1 MTSNRSLYTRLLG
14 VALLGA
20 LATSGCGEDTDSKS
34 SANTIVDVAKGAGS
48 FTTLVGALEKTGLDK
63 TLRGAG
69 PFTVFAPTDAAF
81 ALLPPSVLASLDNE
95 TLSTIL
101 TYHVYAGKAMAST
114 VVTLPSANTV
124 QGEPVSILVSGGS
137 VFLNGMAKVTTT
149 DIAAD
154 NGVIHVIDAVLLP
167 PSIPFPGTIVDALKA
182 SPTFST
188 LVSAVVT
195 AELAT
200 TLAGDNSGQGFTV
213 FAPMNG
219 AFDKLGIELST
230 VDKATLTNV
239 LLYHVAG
246 SKVPASQVVK
256 LSSAPTLEGAS
267 VSIAVAGGKVKL
279 DGEATVVRTD
289 LNTTNG
295 IIHIIDTVLMP

>member
-1 MTSNRSLYTRLLG
+1 MNMNRSRHTRLLG
-14 VALLGA
+14 FAMVGLLA
-20 LATSGCGEDTDSKS
+20 ASGCSDDPEQSS
-34 SANTIVDVAKGAGS
+34 SANTIVDVARKAGS

-63 TLRGAG
+63 TLQGAG

-81 ALLPPSVLASLDNE
+81 ALLPPSVLASLDNP

-101 TYHVYAGKAMAST
+101 TYHVYAGKALAAT
-114 VVTLPSANTV
+114 VVTLPSATTV

-137 VFLNGMAKVTTT
+137 VYLNGMAKVTTT

-167 PSIPFPGTIVDALKA
+167 PSIPFPGTLVDALKA

-188 LVSAVVT
+188 LVSAVVS

-200 TLAGDNSGQGFTV
+200 TLAGDNSGKGFTV
-213 FAPMNG
+213 FAPTNG
-219 AFDKLGIELST
+219 AFVKLGLDLST
-230 VDKATLTNV
+230 LDKAALSNV

-246 SKVPASQVVK
+246 SEVPASTVVG
-256 LSSAPTLEGAS
+256 LTSAPTLQGAS
-267 VSIAVAGGKVKL
+267 VSIAVSGGQVLL
-279 DGEATVVRTD
+279 DGEAKVVRTD

-295 IIHIIDTVLMP
+295 IIHVIDTVLTP